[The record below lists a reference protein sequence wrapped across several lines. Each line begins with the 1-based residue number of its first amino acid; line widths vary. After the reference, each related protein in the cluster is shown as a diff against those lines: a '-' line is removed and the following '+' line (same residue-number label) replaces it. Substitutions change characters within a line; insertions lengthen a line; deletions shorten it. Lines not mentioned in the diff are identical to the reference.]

1 MPDGAALIKKGRR
14 SYRLSVGHRGVVA
27 RQVIK
32 IEGVNSRIVW
42 FEMFAIADKKIS
54 AI

>member
-14 SYRLSVGHRGVVA
+14 SYGLWVRHRGVIA
-27 RQVIK
+27 GQAIK